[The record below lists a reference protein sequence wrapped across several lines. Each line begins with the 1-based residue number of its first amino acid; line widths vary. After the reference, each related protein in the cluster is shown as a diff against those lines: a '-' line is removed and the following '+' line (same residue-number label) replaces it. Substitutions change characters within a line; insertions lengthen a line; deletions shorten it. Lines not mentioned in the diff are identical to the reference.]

1 MGKELEWKYAVDRAA
16 LAALEKEPGSP
27 WRKIDME
34 TRYFDTPDGA
44 LSARRWTLRLRQE
57 NELRVGC
64 LKTPLPD
71 GARGEWETPCESVE
85 ELTECL
91 IAAGAP
97 TELRQLTGGQ
107 PLQEVCGAK
116 FTRLARDVET
126 GGSRVEVALDRG
138 VLRGGGREI
147 PLCEA
152 EVEHKSGDPAAS
164 AVWAADLAKRHSLQP
179 EEKSKFARALALAR
193 Q

>member
-1 MGKELEWKYAVDRAA
+1 MGKELEWKYVADRAA
-16 LAALEKEPGSP
+16 LMALETEMGSP
-27 WRKIDME
+27 WRRIDME

-71 GARGEWETPCESVE
+71 GARGEWETPCESAE
-85 ELTECL
+85 DLTERL

-97 TELRQLTGGQ
+97 AELRQLAGNQ

-164 AVWAADLAKRHSLQP
+164 GAFAADLAKRHSLQP

>member
-1 MGKELEWKYAVDRAA
+1 MGKELEWKYVADRAA
-16 LAALEKEPGSP
+16 LMALETEMGSP
-27 WRKIDME
+27 WRRIDME

-71 GARGEWETPCESVE
+71 GARGEWETPCESAE
-85 ELTECL
+85 DLTERL

-97 TELRQLTGGQ
+97 AELRQLAGNQ

-126 GGSRVEVALDRG
+126 GGSRVEVALDCG
-138 VLRGGGREI
+138 LLRGSGQEI

-164 AVWAADLAKRHSLQP
+164 AAWAADLANRHNLRT